1 VQLSDGSELMLYR
14 MRLSGGAASPF
25 SAGTYLPASGAPRPV
40 AWKDVR
46 LTPRSTWT
54 SPRSKA
60 AYPAAWSLAVAPL
73 ALELTITPLVS
84 DQELVTSQST
94 GVTYWEGACRVDGTK
109 GGRPIDGRAY
119 VEMTGYAGR
128 DVPGFSP

>member
-1 VQLSDGSELMLYR
+1 MLYR

-25 SAGTYLPASGAPRPV
+25 SAGTFLPASGPPRPV

-46 LTPRSTWT
+46 LTPRTTWT
-54 SPRSKA
+54 SPKSKA
-60 AYPAAWSLAVAPL
+60 AYPAVWSLAVAPL
-73 ALELTITPLVS
+73 GLDVTISPLVA
-84 DQELVTSQST
+84 DQELVTAQST
-94 GVTYWEGACRVDGTK
+94 QVTYWEGACGVEGTRD
-109 GGRPIDGRAY
+109 GRPIAGRAY